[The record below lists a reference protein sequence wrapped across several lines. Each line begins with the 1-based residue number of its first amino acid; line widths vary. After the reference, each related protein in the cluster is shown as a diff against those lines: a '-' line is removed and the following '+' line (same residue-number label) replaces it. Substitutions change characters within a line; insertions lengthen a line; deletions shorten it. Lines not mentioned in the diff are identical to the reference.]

1 MTTANLRT
9 NDNQEQ
15 YTKID
20 TNPEQKNGVTAT
32 SDDVLAHDVLT
43 YHRNTMA
50 GALHSSSSRE
60 RQLVTVAAYPAAN
73 IRPKRENGYAC
84 NKSRTIQWI

>member
-1 MTTANLRT
+1 MITKSK
-9 NDNQEQ
+9 

-20 TNPEQKNGVTAT
+20 INPEEKNGVTAT
-32 SDDVLAHDVLT
+32 SEDVLT
-43 YHRNTMA
+43 HDALAHHMNTMA

-60 RQLVTVAAYPAAN
+60 RQLVTVAADPAGN

-84 NKSRTIQWI
+84 NKSRTLQWI